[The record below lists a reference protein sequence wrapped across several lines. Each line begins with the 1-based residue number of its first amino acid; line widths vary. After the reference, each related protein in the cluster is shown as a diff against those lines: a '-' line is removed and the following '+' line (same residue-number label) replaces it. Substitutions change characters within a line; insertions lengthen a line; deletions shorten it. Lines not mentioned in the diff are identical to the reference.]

1 MDYSR
6 WYVGDEVYYQGN
18 HCANT
23 VYNGNTYKV
32 VRTINGK
39 PRHAFILDE
48 SGREKLIQM
57 SSFFVKVGGK

>member
-6 WYVGDEVYYQGN
+6 WYIGDEVYYQ
-18 HCANT
+18 HQTCANT
-23 VYNGNTYKV
+23 VTNGNTYRV
-32 VRTINGK
+32 VKLVPNK
-39 PRHAFILDE
+39 PRHAFILDD